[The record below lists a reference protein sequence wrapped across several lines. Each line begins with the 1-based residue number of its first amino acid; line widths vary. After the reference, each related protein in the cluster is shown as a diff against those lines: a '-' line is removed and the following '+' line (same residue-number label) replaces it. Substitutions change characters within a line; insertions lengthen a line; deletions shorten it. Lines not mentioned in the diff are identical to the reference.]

1 MWCVAFGLEALAIT
15 VCNTLAILVFSKRKF
30 LRKRARYFLISL
42 AVADLVV
49 ATVSIP
55 LYISVLGGHY
65 DFWIVHFASL
75 ATVYRATDILA
86 GFASMFSLAIIS
98 LERLYAIAAPLL
110 HRTLAT
116 RLYFYLICLSWTL
129 ASSISSVSLMYSFEI
144 LPKGDFYGVIVV
156 SLSAT
161 LLVTIA
167 AYVGTWIKARF
178 RNQTIQLNN
187 CKEIQQERKLLMTVF
202 IITSVFLI
210 TWLPFHVINAVNYYC
225 QNTCGRIP
233 FSVIL
238 FAKLLHY
245 GNSFAN
251 AIIYVFKVPE
261 FRKGLKMLCYSKKKQ
276 RAIYKQSQKD
286 TQVFITEKKGS
297 RL

>member
-15 VCNTLAILVFSKRKF
+15 VCNTLTILVFSKRKV

-144 LPKGDFYGVIVV
+144 LPKGAFYGVIVV

-238 FAKLLHY
+238 FAKALALQKLFCQCH
-245 GNSFAN
+245 N
-251 AIIYVFKVPE
+251 
-261 FRKGLKMLCYSKKKQ
+261 LCVQ
-276 RAIYKQSQKD
+276 GARI
-286 TQVFITEKKGS
+286 
-297 RL
+297 